1 MGVPSFR
8 GSLLLDEDKTP
19 PPNVARTNEDN
30 LGDSLSRVEKPT
42 VELYRVE
49 NNSADGGEKR
59 NLNIIAGGTMGKVSL
74 SSSR

>member
-49 NNSADGGEKR
+49 NN
-59 NLNIIAGGTMGKVSL
+59 
-74 SSSR
+74 